1 MKKII
6 FILTVLVTMLFSNE
20 AELLFWDEVKDSS
33 DVELL
38 KLYKKQYPHGIF
50 ESLADIKIKRL
61 TKSNVIEEEEPAIP
75 LWIKG
80 KTSEYEYY
88 GVGKSN
94 KHFKG
99 KDYQENLARS
109 RARRNLQKK
118 LDSTD
123 LTQEKMYEYFKLIQT
138 KKYIDDRDRIYILL
152 YIDNYDL

>member
-1 MKKII
+1 
-6 FILTVLVTMLFSNE
+6 MLFSNE
-20 AELLFWDEVKDSS
+20 AELLFWDEVKDRS

-38 KLYKKQYPHGIF
+38 KLYKKQYPNGIF

-61 TKSNVIEEEEPAIP
+61 NKANMVEEEEPTIP

-80 KTSEYEYY
+80 KTTDYEFY

-109 RARRNLQKK
+109 RARRELQKK

-123 LTQEKMYEYFKLIQT
+123 LTQEKMHDYFQLIQT
-138 KKYIDDRDRIYILL
+138 KKYTDERERIYILL